1 MGSVAL
7 AERPR
12 QFFSFRRR
20 LASLV
25 FISGDVWHGR
35 AGFFPDDVWLSPA
48 WPGCSPCQEGPRMA
62 QILRVWLV
70 IEQLICQLER
80 GRATLEPDVA

>member
-1 MGSVAL
+1 MGYVAL

-12 QFFSFRRR
+12 QFFS
-20 LASLV
+20 S
-25 FISGDVWHGR
+25 
-35 AGFFPDDVWLSPA
+35 DDVWPPWFLFQTTFGMAGLVFLSDDVWRSPA

-70 IEQLICQLER
+70 IEQLICELER
-80 GRATLEPDVA
+80 GRATWEPNVV